1 VVARPPQKN
10 RLRRGIRLP
19 RKTFHLARDKTENV
33 SVFVRAL
40 SSPAIVFKGLPLR
53 VPAFASIEE
62 TMISRSINALV
73 QIGATLCGCV
83 SACHALA
90 QNYPAKTVRIFVGFA
105 AGGGTD
111 TAARMVAQKLSE
123 SLGQPVVVENRAGS
137 GGIIATDLVA
147 KSPPDGYSLLMMAA
161 ADSIQPAMRLSMPY
175 ELPKD
180 FAPISLV
187 VTGAFVLVIH
197 PSVPA
202 KNVRELI
209 AIAKTRPGQL
219 NYATSGIG
227 SSAHLAAE
235 LMNSL
240 AEIKTAHVPYKGVSQ
255 GVVGVA
261 SGEADMIFASV
272 TAAQALIDTG
282 RLRPIA
288 MSTAKRSAL
297 MPDMPTLNE
306 SGVPGYD
313 RTGWYGMMGPA
324 GVPADIVARLNAAI
338 VKAVNAPDA
347 KALFFKQGLEV
358 ETNSPGQFTEMIRRE
373 VEQNIKLAR
382 AAGIKAQ

>member
-1 VVARPPQKN
+1 MSRWQKKS
-10 RLRRGIRLP
+10 LI
-19 RKTFHLARDKTENV
+19 H
-33 SVFVRAL
+33 
-40 SSPAIVFKGLPLR
+40 
-53 VPAFASIEE
+53 
-62 TMISRSINALV
+62 IS
-73 QIGATLCGCV
+73 ATLLSCSCMTV
-83 SACHALA
+83 AIA
-90 QNYPAKTVRIFVGFA
+90 QTYPAKPVRVLVGFA

-123 SLGQPVVVENRAGS
+123 SFGQPVVVENRAGS

-147 KSPPDGYSLLMMAA
+147 KAPPDGYTLLMMAA
-161 ADSIQPAMRLSMPY
+161 ADSIQPAMRIKMPY

-180 FAPISLV
+180 FSPISLV

-202 KNVRELI
+202 KNVKELI
-209 AIAKTRPGQL
+209 AIARSRPGQL

-240 AEIKTAHVPYKGVSQ
+240 AKVKTIHVPYKGVSQ

-272 TAAQALIDTG
+272 TAAQALIDAG

-288 MSTAKRSAL
+288 VSTAKRSAL
-297 MPDMPTLNE
+297 MPNMPTLNE

-324 GVPADIVARLNAAI
+324 GLSRDVLMKLNAGI
-338 VKAVNAPDA
+338 VKAVNTPEM
-347 KALFFKQGLEV
+347 KAAFFKQGLEA
-358 ETNSPGQFTEMIRRE
+358 ETNSPEQFTQMIRRE
-373 VEQNIKLAR
+373 VEQNISLAR
-382 AAGIKAQ
+382 NAGIKPE

>member
-1 VVARPPQKN
+1 MSRWQKKSLIHISAALLSCSCMTVA
-10 RLRRGIRLP
+10 I
-19 RKTFHLARDKTENV
+19 
-33 SVFVRAL
+33 
-40 SSPAIVFKGLPLR
+40 
-53 VPAFASIEE
+53 
-62 TMISRSINALV
+62 
-73 QIGATLCGCV
+73 
-83 SACHALA
+83 A
-90 QNYPAKTVRIFVGFA
+90 QTYPAKPVRVLVGFA

-123 SLGQPVVVENRAGS
+123 SFGQPVVVENRAGS

-147 KSPPDGYSLLMMAA
+147 KAPPDGYTLLMMAA
-161 ADSIQPAMRLSMPY
+161 ADSIQPAMRIKMPY

-180 FAPISLV
+180 FSPISLV

-202 KNVRELI
+202 KNVKELI
-209 AIAKTRPGQL
+209 AIARSRPGQL

-240 AEIKTAHVPYKGVSQ
+240 AKVKTIHVPYKGVSQ

-272 TAAQALIDTG
+272 TAAQALIDAG

-288 MSTAKRSAL
+288 VSTAKRSAL
-297 MPDMPTLNE
+297 MPNMPTLNE

-324 GVPADIVARLNAAI
+324 GLSRDVLMKLNAGI
-338 VKAVNAPDA
+338 VKAVNTPEM
-347 KALFFKQGLEV
+347 KAAFFKQGLEA
-358 ETNSPGQFTEMIRRE
+358 ETNSPEQFTQMIRRE
-373 VEQNIKLAR
+373 VEQNISLAR
-382 AAGIKAQ
+382 NAGIKPE

>member
-1 VVARPPQKN
+1 MSRWQKKSLIHISAALLSCSCMTVA
-10 RLRRGIRLP
+10 I
-19 RKTFHLARDKTENV
+19 
-33 SVFVRAL
+33 
-40 SSPAIVFKGLPLR
+40 
-53 VPAFASIEE
+53 
-62 TMISRSINALV
+62 
-73 QIGATLCGCV
+73 
-83 SACHALA
+83 A
-90 QNYPAKTVRIFVGFA
+90 QTYPAKPVRVLVGFA

-123 SLGQPVVVENRAGS
+123 SFGQPVVVENRAGS

-147 KSPPDGYSLLMMAA
+147 KAPPDGYTLLMMAA
-161 ADSIQPAMRLSMPY
+161 ADSIQPAMRIKMPY

-180 FAPISLV
+180 FSPISLV

-202 KNVRELI
+202 KNVKELI
-209 AIAKTRPGQL
+209 AIARSRPGQL

-240 AEIKTAHVPYKGVSQ
+240 AKVKTIHVPYKGVSQ

-272 TAAQALIDTG
+272 TAAQALIDAG

-288 MSTAKRSAL
+288 VSTAKRSAL
-297 MPDMPTLNE
+297 MPNMPTLNE

-324 GVPADIVARLNAAI
+324 GLSRDVLMKLNSGI
-338 VKAVNAPDA
+338 VKAVNTPEM
-347 KALFFKQGLEV
+347 KAAFFKQGLEA
-358 ETNSPGQFTEMIRRE
+358 ETNSPEQFTQMIRRE
-373 VEQNIKLAR
+373 VEQNISLAR
-382 AAGIKAQ
+382 NAGIKPE

>member
-1 VVARPPQKN
+1 M
-10 RLRRGIRLP
+10 
-19 RKTFHLARDKTENV
+19 
-33 SVFVRAL
+33 
-40 SSPAIVFKGLPLR
+40 SSWKIKGLLQFG
-53 VPAFASIEE
+53 AALLSCGFFAYA
-62 TMISRSINALV
+62 M
-73 QIGATLCGCV
+73 
-83 SACHALA
+83 A
-90 QNYPAKTVRIFVGFA
+90 QDYPSKSVRILVGFA

-111 TAARMVAQKLSE
+111 TAARMVAQKLFE
-123 SLGQPVVVENRAGS
+123 RLGQPIVVENRAGS
-137 GGIIATDLVA
+137 GGIIATDAVA
-147 KSPPDGYSLLMMAA
+147 KAAPDGYTLLMMAA
-161 ADSIQPAMRLSMPY
+161 ADSIQPAVRLKMPY
-175 ELPKD
+175 EIPKD
-180 FAPISLV
+180 FSPISLV
-187 VTGAFVLVIH
+187 ATGAFVLVIH

-202 KNVRELI
+202 RNVKELI
-209 AIAKTRPGQL
+209 AIARNRPGQL

-240 AEIKTAHVPYKGVSQ
+240 AKIKTIHVPYKGVSQ

-272 TAAQALIDTG
+272 TAAQPLIDSG

-297 MPDMPTLNE
+297 MPNMPTLHE

-324 GVPADIVARLNAAI
+324 GLPRDVLTKLNASI
-338 VKAVNAPDA
+338 VKAVNTPEM
-347 KALFFKQGLEV
+347 KAAFFKQGLEA
-358 ETNSPGQFTEMIRRE
+358 ETNTPEQFTEMIRRE

-382 AAGIKAQ
+382 AAGIKPQ

>member
-1 VVARPPQKN
+1 M
-10 RLRRGIRLP
+10 
-19 RKTFHLARDKTENV
+19 
-33 SVFVRAL
+33 
-40 SSPAIVFKGLPLR
+40 SSWKIKGLLQFG
-53 VPAFASIEE
+53 AALLSCGFFAYA
-62 TMISRSINALV
+62 M
-73 QIGATLCGCV
+73 
-83 SACHALA
+83 A
-90 QNYPAKTVRIFVGFA
+90 QDYPSKSVRILVGFA

-111 TAARMVAQKLSE
+111 TAARMVAQKLFE
-123 SLGQPVVVENRAGS
+123 RLGQPIVVENRAGS
-137 GGIIATDLVA
+137 GGIIATDAVA
-147 KSPPDGYSLLMMAA
+147 KAAPDGYTLLMMAA
-161 ADSIQPAMRLSMPY
+161 ADSIQPAVRLKMPY
-175 ELPKD
+175 EIPKD
-180 FAPISLV
+180 FSPISLV
-187 VTGAFVLVIH
+187 ATGAFVLVIH

-202 KNVRELI
+202 RNVKELI
-209 AIAKTRPGQL
+209 AIARNRPGQL

-240 AEIKTAHVPYKGVSQ
+240 AKIKTIHVPYKGVSQ

-272 TAAQALIDTG
+272 TAAQPLIDSG

-297 MPDMPTLNE
+297 MPNMPTLNE

-324 GVPADIVARLNAAI
+324 GLPRDVLMKLNASI
-338 VKAVNAPDA
+338 VKAVNTPEM
-347 KALFFKQGLEV
+347 KAAFFKQGLEA
-358 ETNSPGQFTEMIRRE
+358 ETNTLEQFTEMIRRE

-382 AAGIKAQ
+382 AAGIKLQ

>member
-1 VVARPPQKN
+1 MSGWHK
-10 RLRRGIRLP
+10 
-19 RKTFHLARDKTENV
+19 
-33 SVFVRAL
+33 
-40 SSPAIVFKGLPLR
+40 KGL
-53 VPAFASIEE
+53 IH
-62 TMISRSINALV
+62 ISAVLV
-73 QIGATLCGCV
+73 GCGFSTLAV
-83 SACHALA
+83 A
-90 QNYPAKTVRIFVGFA
+90 QTYPAKPVRVLVGFA

-111 TAARMVAQKLSE
+111 TAARMVSQKLSE
-123 SLGQPVVVENRAGS
+123 TFGQPVVVENRAGS

-147 KSPPDGYSLLMMAA
+147 KAAPDGYTLLMMAA
-161 ADSIQPAMRLSMPY
+161 ADSIQPAMRIKMPY

-180 FAPISLV
+180 FSPLSLV

-202 KNVRELI
+202 NNVKELV
-209 AIAKTRPGQL
+209 AIARSRPGQL

-240 AEIKTAHVPYKGVSQ
+240 AKVKTIHVPYKGVSQ

-272 TAAQALIDTG
+272 TAAQALIDAG

-288 MSTAKRSAL
+288 VSTAKRSAL
-297 MPDMPTLNE
+297 MPNMPTLNE

-324 GVPADIVARLNAAI
+324 GLSKDVLTKLNSAI
-338 VKAVNAPDA
+338 VKAVNTPEMKVA
-347 KALFFKQGLEV
+347 FFKQGLEA
-358 ETNSPGQFTEMIRRE
+358 ETNSPEQFTQMIRNE
-373 VEQNIKLAR
+373 VEQNISLAR
-382 AAGIKAQ
+382 NAGIRPE

>member
-1 VVARPPQKN
+1 MSSWHKKSLMHVGA
-10 RLRRGIRLP
+10 
-19 RKTFHLARDKTENV
+19 
-33 SVFVRAL
+33 AL
-40 SSPAIVFKGLPLR
+40 LS
-53 VPAFASIEE
+53 
-62 TMISRSINALV
+62 
-73 QIGATLCGCV
+73 CGCIT
-83 SACHALA
+83 HAVA
-90 QNYPAKTVRIFVGFA
+90 QTYPSKPVRVLVGFS

-137 GGIIATDLVA
+137 GGIIASDAVA
-147 KSPPDGYSLLMMAA
+147 KAAPDGHTLLMMAA
-161 ADSIQPAMRLSMPY
+161 ADSIQPAMRIKMPY

-180 FAPISLV
+180 FSPISLV

-202 KNVRELI
+202 KNVKELV
-209 AIAKTRPGQL
+209 AIARNRPGQL

-240 AEIKTAHVPYKGVSQ
+240 AKVKTVHVPYKGVSQ

-261 SGEADMIFASV
+261 SGEADIIFASV
-272 TAAQALIDTG
+272 TAAQPLIDSG

-297 MPDMPTLNE
+297 MPNMPTLHE

-324 GVPADIVARLNAAI
+324 GLPRDVLTKLNASI
-338 VKAVNAPDA
+338 VKAVNTPEM
-347 KALFFKQGLEV
+347 KAAFFKQGLEA
-358 ETNSPGQFTEMIRRE
+358 ETNTPEQFTEMIRRE

-382 AAGIKAQ
+382 AAGIKPE

>member
-1 VVARPPQKN
+1 MSRWHKSGTCVA
-10 RLRRGIRLP
+10 
-19 RKTFHLARDKTENV
+19 A
-33 SVFVRAL
+33 AL
-40 SSPAIVFKGLPLR
+40 LS
-53 VPAFASIEE
+53 
-62 TMISRSINALV
+62 
-73 QIGATLCGCV
+73 CGC
-83 SACHALA
+83 LA
-90 QNYPAKTVRIFVGFA
+90 NAIAQTYPSRPVRVLVGFA

-111 TAARMVAQKLSE
+111 TAARMVAHKLSE
-123 SLGQPVVVENRAGS
+123 SFGQPVVVENRAGS

-147 KSPPDGYSLLMMAA
+147 KSPPDGHTLLMMAA
-161 ADSIQPAMRLSMPY
+161 ADSIQPAMRIKMPY

-180 FAPISLV
+180 FSPISLV
-187 VTGAFVLVIH
+187 VTGAFVLAIH

-202 KNVRELI
+202 KNVLELV
-209 AIAKTRPGQL
+209 AIARSRPGQL

-240 AEIKTAHVPYKGVSQ
+240 AKVKTIHVPYKGVSQ

-272 TAAQALIDTG
+272 TAAQPLIDSG

-288 MSTAKRSAL
+288 MSTARRSAL
-297 MPDMPTLNE
+297 MPNMPTLHE

-324 GVPADIVARLNAAI
+324 GLSKEVLTKLNAAI
-338 VKAVNAPDA
+338 VKAVNTPEM
-347 KALFFKQGLEV
+347 KAAFFKQGLEA
-358 ETNSPGQFTEMIRRE
+358 ETSSPEQFTQMIRRE
-373 VEQNIKLAR
+373 VEQNISLAR
-382 AAGIKAQ
+382 NAGIKPE

>member
-1 VVARPPQKN
+1 M
-10 RLRRGIRLP
+10 
-19 RKTFHLARDKTENV
+19 
-33 SVFVRAL
+33 
-40 SSPAIVFKGLPLR
+40 SSWKIKGLLQFG
-53 VPAFASIEE
+53 AALLSCGFFAYA
-62 TMISRSINALV
+62 M
-73 QIGATLCGCV
+73 
-83 SACHALA
+83 A
-90 QNYPAKTVRIFVGFA
+90 QDYPSKSVRILVGFA

-111 TAARMVAQKLSE
+111 TAARMVAQKLFE
-123 SLGQPVVVENRAGS
+123 RLGQPIVVENRAGS
-137 GGIIATDLVA
+137 GGIIATDAVA
-147 KSPPDGYSLLMMAA
+147 KAAPDGYTLLMMAA
-161 ADSIQPAMRLSMPY
+161 ADSIQPAVRLKMPY
-175 ELPKD
+175 EIPKD
-180 FAPISLV
+180 FSPISLV
-187 VTGAFVLVIH
+187 ATGAFVLVIH

-202 KNVRELI
+202 RNVKELI
-209 AIAKTRPGQL
+209 AIARNRPGQL

-240 AEIKTAHVPYKGVSQ
+240 AKIKTIHVPYKGVSQ

-272 TAAQALIDTG
+272 TAAQPLIDSG

-297 MPDMPTLNE
+297 MPNMPTLNE

-324 GVPADIVARLNAAI
+324 GLPRDVLMKLNASI
-338 VKAVNAPDA
+338 VKAVNTPEM
-347 KALFFKQGLEV
+347 KAAFFKQGLEA
-358 ETNSPGQFTEMIRRE
+358 ETNTPEQFTEMIRRE

-382 AAGIKAQ
+382 AAGIKLQ

>member
-1 VVARPPQKN
+1 M
-10 RLRRGIRLP
+10 
-19 RKTFHLARDKTENV
+19 
-33 SVFVRAL
+33 
-40 SSPAIVFKGLPLR
+40 KGLLQFG
-53 VPAFASIEE
+53 A
-62 TMISRSINALV
+62 AL
-73 QIGATLCGCV
+73 LSCGCFT
-83 SACHALA
+83 HAMA
-90 QNYPAKTVRIFVGFA
+90 QNYPSKPVRILVGFA

-111 TAARMVAQKLSE
+111 TAARMVAQKLFE
-123 SLGQPVVVENRAGS
+123 SLGQPVVVENRSGS
-137 GGIIATDLVA
+137 GGIIATDAVA
-147 KSPPDGYSLLMMAA
+147 KAAPDGHTLLMMAA
-161 ADSIQPAMRLSMPY
+161 ADSIQPAVRLKMPY
-175 ELPKD
+175 EIPKD
-180 FAPISLV
+180 FSPISLV

-202 KNVRELI
+202 RNVKELI
-209 AIAKTRPGQL
+209 AIARNRPGQL

-240 AEIKTAHVPYKGVSQ
+240 AKIKTIHVPYKGVSQ

-272 TAAQALIDTG
+272 TAAQPLIDSG

-297 MPDMPTLNE
+297 MPNMPTLHE

-324 GVPADIVARLNAAI
+324 GLPRDVLTKLNASI
-338 VKAVNAPDA
+338 VKAVNTPEM
-347 KALFFKQGLEV
+347 KAAFFKQGLEA
-358 ETNSPGQFTEMIRRE
+358 ETNTPEEFTEMIRRE

-382 AAGIKAQ
+382 AAGIKPQ

>member
-1 VVARPPQKN
+1 MSGWQMKGFLQFGA
-10 RLRRGIRLP
+10 
-19 RKTFHLARDKTENV
+19 
-33 SVFVRAL
+33 AL
-40 SSPAIVFKGLPLR
+40 LS
-53 VPAFASIEE
+53 
-62 TMISRSINALV
+62 
-73 QIGATLCGCV
+73 CGFFT
-83 SACHALA
+83 HAMA
-90 QNYPAKTVRIFVGFA
+90 QNYPSKPVRILVGFA

-111 TAARMVAQKLSE
+111 TAARMVAQKLFE
-123 SLGQPVVVENRAGS
+123 SLGQPVVVENRSGS
-137 GGIIATDLVA
+137 GGIIATEAVA
-147 KSPPDGYSLLMMAA
+147 KAAPDGHTLLMMAA
-161 ADSIQPAMRLSMPY
+161 ADSIQPAMRLKMPY

-180 FAPISLV
+180 FSPISLV

-202 KNVRELI
+202 RNVKELI
-209 AIAKTRPGQL
+209 AIARNRPGQL

-240 AEIKTAHVPYKGVSQ
+240 AKIKTIHVPYKGVSQ

-272 TAAQALIDTG
+272 TAAQPLIDSG

-297 MPDMPTLNE
+297 MPNMPTLHE

-324 GVPADIVARLNAAI
+324 GLPRDVLTKLNASI
-338 VKAVNAPDA
+338 VKAVNTPEM
-347 KALFFKQGLEV
+347 KAAFFKQGLEA
-358 ETNSPGQFTEMIRRE
+358 ETNTPEQFTEMIRRE

-382 AAGIKAQ
+382 AAGIKPQ

>member
-1 VVARPPQKN
+1 MTVV
-10 RLRRGIRLP
+10 I
-19 RKTFHLARDKTENV
+19 
-33 SVFVRAL
+33 
-40 SSPAIVFKGLPLR
+40 
-53 VPAFASIEE
+53 
-62 TMISRSINALV
+62 
-73 QIGATLCGCV
+73 
-83 SACHALA
+83 A
-90 QNYPAKTVRIFVGFA
+90 QTYPAKPVRVLVGFA

-123 SLGQPVVVENRAGS
+123 SFGQPVVVENRAGS

-147 KSPPDGYSLLMMAA
+147 KAPPDGYTLLMMAA
-161 ADSIQPAMRLSMPY
+161 ADSIQPAMRIKMPY

-180 FAPISLV
+180 FSPISLV

-202 KNVRELI
+202 KNVKELI
-209 AIAKTRPGQL
+209 AIARSRPGQL

-240 AEIKTAHVPYKGVSQ
+240 AKVKTIHVPYKGVSQ

-272 TAAQALIDTG
+272 TAAQALIDAG

-288 MSTAKRSAL
+288 VSTAKRSAL
-297 MPDMPTLNE
+297 MPNMPTLNE

-324 GVPADIVARLNAAI
+324 GLSRDVLMKLNSGI
-338 VKAVNAPDA
+338 VKAVNTPEM
-347 KALFFKQGLEV
+347 KAAFFKQGLEA
-358 ETNSPGQFTEMIRRE
+358 ETNSPEQFTQMIRRE
-373 VEQNIKLAR
+373 VEQNISLAR
-382 AAGIKAQ
+382 NAGIKPE

>member
-1 VVARPPQKN
+1 MSRWQKKSLIHISAALLSCSCMTVA
-10 RLRRGIRLP
+10 I
-19 RKTFHLARDKTENV
+19 
-33 SVFVRAL
+33 
-40 SSPAIVFKGLPLR
+40 
-53 VPAFASIEE
+53 
-62 TMISRSINALV
+62 
-73 QIGATLCGCV
+73 
-83 SACHALA
+83 A
-90 QNYPAKTVRIFVGFA
+90 QTYPAKPVRVLVGFA

-123 SLGQPVVVENRAGS
+123 SFGQPVVVENRAGS

-147 KSPPDGYSLLMMAA
+147 KAPPDGYTLLMMAA
-161 ADSIQPAMRLSMPY
+161 ADSIQPAMRIKMPY

-180 FAPISLV
+180 FSPISLV

-202 KNVRELI
+202 KNVKELI
-209 AIAKTRPGQL
+209 AIARSRPGQL

-240 AEIKTAHVPYKGVSQ
+240 AKVKTIHVPYKGVSQ

-272 TAAQALIDTG
+272 TAAQALIDAG

-288 MSTAKRSAL
+288 VSTAKRSAL
-297 MPDMPTLNE
+297 MPNMPTLNE

-324 GVPADIVARLNAAI
+324 DLSRDVLMKLNSGI
-338 VKAVNAPDA
+338 VKAVNTPEM
-347 KALFFKQGLEV
+347 KAAFFKQGLEA
-358 ETNSPGQFTEMIRRE
+358 ETNSPEQFTQMIRRE
-373 VEQNIKLAR
+373 VEQNISLAR
-382 AAGIKAQ
+382 NAGIKPE

>member
-1 VVARPPQKN
+1 MMSWN
-10 RLRRGIRLP
+10 
-19 RKTFHLARDKTENV
+19 F
-33 SVFVRAL
+33 
-40 SSPAIVFKGLPLR
+40 
-53 VPAFASIEE
+53 
-62 TMISRSINALV
+62 NALTRM
-73 QIGATLCGCV
+73 GALLCGLLFAGYV
-83 SACHALA
+83 AA
-90 QNYPAKTVRIFVGFA
+90 QAYPAKTIRIFVGFA

-147 KSPPDGYSLLMMAA
+147 KSPADGYSLLMMAA
-161 ADSIQPAMRLSMPY
+161 ADAIQPAMRLKMPY

-180 FAPISLV
+180 FSPITLV

-197 PSVPA
+197 PSVPV

-209 AIAKTRPGQL
+209 ALAKTKPGQF

-240 AEIKTAHVPYKGVSQ
+240 ANIKTAHVPYKGVSQ

-261 SGEADMIFASV
+261 AGEADMIFASV
-272 TAAQALIDTG
+272 TAAQSLIDAR

-297 MPDMPTLNE
+297 MPNMPTLNE
-306 SGVPGYD
+306 SGVLGYD
-313 RTGWYGMMGPA
+313 RTGWYGIMGPA
-324 GVPADIVARLNAAI
+324 GIPADIVTKLNAAI

-347 KALFFKQGLEV
+347 KALFFKLGLEV
-358 ETNSPGQFTEMIRRE
+358 ETNSPEQFTEMIRRE
-373 VEQNIKLAR
+373 VDQNIKLVR
-382 AAGIKAQ
+382 AADIKAQ

>member
-1 VVARPPQKN
+1 MTVA
-10 RLRRGIRLP
+10 I
-19 RKTFHLARDKTENV
+19 
-33 SVFVRAL
+33 
-40 SSPAIVFKGLPLR
+40 
-53 VPAFASIEE
+53 
-62 TMISRSINALV
+62 
-73 QIGATLCGCV
+73 
-83 SACHALA
+83 A
-90 QNYPAKTVRIFVGFA
+90 QTYPAKPVRVLVGFA

-111 TAARMVAQKLSE
+111 TSARMVSQKLSE

-147 KSPPDGYSLLMMAA
+147 KAAPDGYTLLMMAA
-161 ADSIQPAMRLSMPY
+161 ADSIQPAMRIKMPY

-180 FAPISLV
+180 FSPISLV

-202 KNVRELI
+202 KNVKELV
-209 AIAKTRPGQL
+209 AIARSRPGQL

-240 AEIKTAHVPYKGVSQ
+240 AQCKTIHVPYKGVSQ

-272 TAAQALIDTG
+272 TAAQALIDGG

-288 MSTAKRSAL
+288 VSTAKRSAL
-297 MPDMPTLNE
+297 MPNMPTLNE

-324 GVPADIVARLNAAI
+324 GLSKDVLMKLNSGI
-338 VKAVNAPDA
+338 VKAVNTPEM
-347 KALFFKQGLEV
+347 KAAFFKQGLEA
-358 ETNSPGQFTEMIRRE
+358 ETNSPEQFTQMIRRE
-373 VEQNIKLAR
+373 VEQNIGLAR
-382 AAGIKAQ
+382 NAGIKPE